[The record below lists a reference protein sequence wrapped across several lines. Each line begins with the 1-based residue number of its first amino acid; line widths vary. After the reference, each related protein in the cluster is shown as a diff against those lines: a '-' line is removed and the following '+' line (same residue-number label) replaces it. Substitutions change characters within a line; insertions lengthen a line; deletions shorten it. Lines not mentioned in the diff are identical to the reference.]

1 MTSSELDTSIKAKR
15 SAIRNQVQ
23 SWFSNHARAY
33 PWRDEGRTPFQILVA
48 EILLK
53 RTTAT
58 AASRVYDEFLYRYPS
73 VYGMASANEESLVEA
88 LGNLGLQRQR
98 ARAIRRLSQHLI
110 KYEHG
115 IVPNTLDRLLAVP
128 GLGEYSARAIL
139 SFGFGTR
146 AAVVDNNVA
155 RILQRVFRA
164 DLPQTPSQALLQSIA
179 DAIIPPRSHQRANFA
194 MLDFGALVCRY
205 HSPRCLDCPLR
216 KICDYS
222 KRDNWSSEE
231 RPSRLRQFRLNKGLS
246 LVALSRTTGL
256 SKLTIINIEANKTRP
271 RLDTLKKLAIALGVS
286 TTDLNDHTNGTPGLR
301 AYTRPS
307 EQLNKVAEP

>member
-1 MTSSELDTSIKAKR
+1 MSSGELDTNIKAKR
-15 SAIRNQVQ
+15 SAIRIRVQ

-58 AASRVYDEFLYRYPS
+58 AVSRVYDEFLYRYPS
-73 VYGMASANEESLVEA
+73 VYAMASATEESLVEA

-98 ARAIRRLSQHLI
+98 AQAIQRLSKHLI

-115 IVPNTLDRLLAVP
+115 TVPDTLERLLKVP

-164 DLPQTPSQALLQSIA
+164 DLPETPSQALLQSMA
-179 DAIIPPRSHQRANFA
+179 DAIIPQQSHRRANFA

-205 HSPRCLDCPLR
+205 ASPKCLDCPLR
-216 KICDYS
+216 KICDYG
-222 KRDNWSSEE
+222 KRGDWSSEE
-231 RPSRLRQFRLNKGLS
+231 RTSRLRQLRLNKGLT
-246 LVALSRTTGL
+246 LVALSRATGL
-256 SKLTIINIEANKTRP
+256 SKLTIINIEANKTQP
-271 RLDTLKKLAIALGVS
+271 RLDTLKKLAFSLGVS
-286 TTDLNDHTNGTPGLR
+286 TTDLNDHINETPGLR

-307 EQLNKVAEP
+307 EQLSKVAEP